1 MQADRVV
8 DLIYLKYMKA
18 EISYSNVTRIET
30 YPLPKSAV
38 REAVYNA
45 IIHSNYAALIP
56 IQIRIH
62 EDGLYISNDCIFPVG
77 WTVETLMQRHRS
89 QPYNP
94 NIANCFF
101 RAGYV
106 ETWGRGTEKICE
118 ACKQYGV
125 PMPEYTLHLEDIMVK
140 FTHLKK
146 SKVPDKQNGTLS
158 GTLFGTLEE
167 KILTIIKENP
177 KLTQVQIAVL
187 SGSSERSTKRLMKTM
202 VETGKIERIGG
213 RRYGYWKE
221 NTKSDS

>member
-1 MQADRVV
+1 
-8 DLIYLKYMKA
+8 
-18 EISYSNVTRIET
+18 
-30 YPLPKSAV
+30 
-38 REAVYNA
+38 
-45 IIHSNYAALIP
+45 
-56 IQIRIH
+56 
-62 EDGLYISNDCIFPVG
+62 
-77 WTVETLMQRHRS
+77 
-89 QPYNP
+89 
-94 NIANCFF
+94 
-101 RAGYV
+101 
-106 ETWGRGTEKICE
+106 
-118 ACKQYGV
+118 
-125 PMPEYTLHLEDIMVK
+125 MPEYTLHLEDIMVK